1 MKDIIWKIKSFE
13 ELSIHE
19 LYEILKVR
27 QEVFVVEQTCY
38 YLDADGYD
46 QKALHLFAEKEGK
59 VVAYCR
65 IFPKGVKYPETSI
78 GRVLTHPDFRNLKL
92 GKTLISFALE
102 AIKTR
107 FNTTE
112 CRISAQDYLIKF
124 YSDFGFQDTGK
135 KYLEDDIPHT
145 EMARKYILAIHV
157 FACVFYFIW
166 I

>member
-46 QKALHLFAEKEGK
+46 QKALHIFAEKEGK

-65 IFPKGVKYPETSI
+65 IFPEGIKYPETSI

-112 CRISAQDYLIKF
+112 
-124 YSDFGFQDTGK
+124 
-135 KYLEDDIPHT
+135 
-145 EMARKYILAIHV
+145 
-157 FACVFYFIW
+157 
-166 I
+166 